1 MKRSAALIISVR
13 RNYKGDAE
21 SKSKPARYRGMLTWN
36 LDRTLS
42 KATKSV
48 GQKHKT
54 SVMRNAD
61 YLKQLPFPKKM
72 QHAKATCPLPR
83 ELHNQRRGKQIFQR
97 VLQTKKSH
105 RTAQETCG
113 KQHKQDSIINRPMRG
128 YNDDQSPHEHA
139 TTEHEPMLPARE
151 EHTSRGSLLGGI
163 GAFASHGRSISMF

>member
-61 YLKQLPFPKKM
+61 YLEQLPFPKKM
-72 QHAKATCPLPR
+72 QHAKGTCPLPR

-105 RTAQETCG
+105 ERLKKLVENNISKTA
-113 KQHKQDSIINRPMRG
+113 
-128 YNDDQSPHEHA
+128 
-139 TTEHEPMLPARE
+139 
-151 EHTSRGSLLGGI
+151 
-163 GAFASHGRSISMF
+163 